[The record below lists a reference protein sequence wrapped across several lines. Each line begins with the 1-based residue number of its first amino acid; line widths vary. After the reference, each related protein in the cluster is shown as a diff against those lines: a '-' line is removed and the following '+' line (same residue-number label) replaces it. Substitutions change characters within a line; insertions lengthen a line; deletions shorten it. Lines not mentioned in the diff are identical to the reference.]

1 MEKENN
7 KDLML
12 KKENKEN
19 EKIISMELIIS
30 KALNIGVTT
39 SAIIILIGLLMLI
52 ITGKSGYPTG
62 YYPTSPGEILK
73 GFFSLKSYA
82 IIFTG
87 LLLLI
92 LTPVFRVAVSIITFL
107 YEKDY
112 LYAGISTLV
121 FIILIISFILG
132 KVE

>member
-1 MEKENN
+1 
-7 KDLML
+7 
-12 KKENKEN
+12 
-19 EKIISMELIIS
+19 ILII
-30 KALNIGVTT
+30 
-39 SAIIILIGLLMLI
+39 
-52 ITGKSGYPTG
+52 
-62 YYPTSPGEILK
+62 K
-73 GFFSLKSYA
+73 GFLALKPYA
-82 IIFTG
+82 VILTG

-112 LYAGISTLV
+112 TYTFITTLV